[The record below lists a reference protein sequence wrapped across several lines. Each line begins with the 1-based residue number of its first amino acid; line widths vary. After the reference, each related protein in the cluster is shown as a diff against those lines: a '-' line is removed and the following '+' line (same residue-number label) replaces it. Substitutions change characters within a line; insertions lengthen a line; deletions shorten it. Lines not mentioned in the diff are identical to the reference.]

1 MFILVSFLTA
11 KFWWKIELDAQGQ
24 DGKLG
29 KIAYFFRT
37 EPFAIPSVMNGQIR
51 YLLELLFCAALWP
64 VKFGIHQ
71 FVFTVW
77 L

>member
-1 MFILVSFLTA
+1 MFIFFSFLTA
-11 KFWWKIELDAQGQ
+11 KFWWKIEFDAQGQ

-29 KIAYFFRT
+29 KIPYFLPI
-37 EPFAIPSVMNGQIR
+37 EPFAMPSVMNGQIR
-51 YLLELLFCAALWP
+51 YLLELLFCTGL
-64 VKFGIHQ
+64 VSVQFGIHQ